1 MTSSGMVEGGGTRKR
16 GGGGG
21 APHGRAVCN
30 NPPYNCVKIAQ
41 HLGCRNAN
49 HAEAL
54 TLQKRIAGFVAPRLI
69 AAIMALPV
77 HFDDQAPLKAGE
89 IRRQLPNR
97 ELPSKLVPVRSLAKH
112 LP

>member
-1 MTSSGMVEGGGTRKR
+1 MTRSGMVEG
-16 GGGGG
+16 
-21 APHGRAVCN
+21 AHGRAVCN
-30 NPPYNCVKIAQ
+30 NPPNNRVKIAQ

-49 HAEAL
+49 HPEAL
-54 TLQKRIAGFVAPRLI
+54 TLQKRIAGLVAPWLI

-89 IRRQLPNR
+89 IRRQLANR
-97 ELPSKLVPVRSLAKH
+97 ELSSKLVSVRSLAKH